1 MAIRHI
7 VLFQLAAT
15 DEATREEHAAEAKRR
30 LEALVGV
37 VPDLLDL
44 TVSRNVAYEGSN
56 FDIVLESH
64 FPDVAALEA
73 YQVHPAHVETASF
86 IGTIRSGRA
95 AIDFE
100 V

>member
-7 VLFQLAAT
+7 VLFTLAAT
-15 DEATREEHAAEAKRR
+15 DEATRDEQFAEAKSR

-37 VPDLLDL
+37 VPGLIDLK
-44 TVSRNVAYEGSN
+44 VSRNVAYEGSN
-56 FDIVLESH
+56 SDLALEAH

-73 YQVHPAHVETASF
+73 YQVHPAHVEVASF